1 MEKWENHFDSKFL
14 KFEKSRED
22 LLNKKSQKMFHR
34 SLERSQ
40 LCEKAW
46 EKKFVNEEM
55 NASRIISAVENKL
68 KKIDKIAKSKKK
80 LLNRSQ
86 ISLNRK

>member
-46 EKKFVNEEM
+46 EKKLSIRSSVKKYSKNTL
-55 NASRIISAVENKL
+55 NLVNKL
-68 KKIDKIAKSKKK
+68 QKNKRD
-80 LLNRSQ
+80 
-86 ISLNRK
+86 